1 MADELEL
8 IRGVVASPVDEVLL
22 DSVDQSAG
30 REASEQRR
38 PQRIRRGGQSVPAQ
52 LVHIVPARMRHAEHH
67 HAHRASL
74 VVEQGARVAIEAHAQ
89 QAFHHSLR
97 R

>member
-22 DSVDQSAG
+22 DSVDQSSG
-30 REASEQRR
+30 RETSEQRR
-38 PQRIRRGGQSVPAQ
+38 QWIRGGGQSVPAQ
-52 LVHIVPARMRHAEHH
+52 LVHIVPARMRHAEHR